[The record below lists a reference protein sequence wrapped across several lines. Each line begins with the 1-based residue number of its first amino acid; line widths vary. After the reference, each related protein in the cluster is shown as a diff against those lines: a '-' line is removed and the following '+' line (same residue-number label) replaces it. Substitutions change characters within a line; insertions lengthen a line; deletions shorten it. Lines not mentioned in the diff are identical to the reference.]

1 MPAAPGRGG
10 RPGVGFESRPD
21 RRCCVEESGLRRPEG
36 NAEVFGDLGHGQP
49 EGVMENENG
58 PLLRRKSPEAAVQ
71 LVAIV
76 DPQKLV
82 GGGRCVRLEQDD
94 IGREVPAPSR
104 FRVAGVDENPVEP
117 CLEPIEVA
125 QSGEVPPHL
134 DEGYLDRVLGE
145 VGVAQDPM
153 GDEDA
158 AVADLT
164 NQGAEGLL
172 VALPRLVHDRSEH
185 RVPLFSAPEGRR
197 RRA

>member
-1 MPAAPGRGG
+1 
-10 RPGVGFESRPD
+10 
-21 RRCCVEESGLRRPEG
+21 
-36 NAEVFGDLGHGQP
+36 
-49 EGVMENENG
+49 MENEDG
-58 PLLRRKSPEAAVQ
+58 PLLRRKPPEATVQ

-76 DPQKLV
+76 DPEKLV
-82 GGGRCVRLEQDD
+82 DGGRCVRLEQDD

-104 FRVAGVDENPVEP
+104 LGVAGVDEDPVEP

-125 QSGEVPPHL
+125 QGGEVPPDL

-185 RVPLFSAPEGRR
+185 RVPLVFGAGR
-197 RRA
+197 AAVNEHECGG